1 VVSLH
6 SKPTG
11 AALARLIAVV
21 FSGFCLLLSSSLHS
35 APVVNT
41 DANAQASIK
50 DSTHEL
56 VIFLVRHA
64 EKQSGDNP
72 SLTPQGQS
80 RASTLAQILKDNP
93 LDGIYSTNY
102 KRTHET
108 ATPTASKQALSVTL
122 YNPSKLS
129 EFSQQLLSSKG
140 RYLVVGHSNT
150 TTELVTLLGGQ
161 PHGAIDDK
169 SEFNRL
175 YILTVTLDEKGQKQR
190 VNTVLLRYGLTL

>member
-1 VVSLH
+1 
-6 SKPTG
+6 
-11 AALARLIAVV
+11 
-21 FSGFCLLLSSSLHS
+21 
-35 APVVNT
+35 
-41 DANAQASIK
+41 
-50 DSTHEL
+50 
-56 VIFLVRHA
+56 VRHA

-175 YILTVTLDEKGQKQR
+175 YILTVTLDEKGQKQS
-190 VNTVLLRYGLTL
+190 VNTVLLRYGLTP